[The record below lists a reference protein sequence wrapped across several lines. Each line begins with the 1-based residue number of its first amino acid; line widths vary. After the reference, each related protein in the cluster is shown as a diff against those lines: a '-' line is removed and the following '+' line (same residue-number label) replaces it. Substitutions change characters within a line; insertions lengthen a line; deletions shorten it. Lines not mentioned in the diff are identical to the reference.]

1 MEKITLFYDEYIKV
15 WQILEELRVSLDRI
29 GGYDEKEILKDK
41 LFNYM
46 TPGVYRKISEAAY
59 ILESHLPREKSIELA
74 NGFQYYEE

>member
-1 MEKITLFYDEYIKV
+1 MEEIMLSYDEYIKV
-15 WQILEELRVSLDRI
+15 WQILEELRISLDRI

-46 TPGVYRKISEAAY
+46 TPGVYRKISEAAD
-59 ILESHLPREKSIELA
+59 ILESHLLREKSIELA

>member
-1 MEKITLFYDEYIKV
+1 MKKITLSYDEYIKV

-46 TPGVYRKISEAAY
+46 TPSVYRKISEAAD
-59 ILESHLPREKSIELA
+59 ILESHLPREKSIDLA